1 MDFLMMPE
9 GWDAQAVVEV
19 QTAADVMGWISLAWV
34 VGFALVALALTVFAT
49 CVVRRRAFWCP
60 GAGREVE
67 VEFEDRGLLGFRRH
81 DVLTCSAFEHPGEVT
96 CGRGCL
102 HDEGRVPMPFDPPYH
117 IRRA

>member
-9 GWDAQAVVEV
+9 GWSGEETAMI
-19 QTAADVMGWISLAWV
+19 QTAADAMGWAAFIWAAAFV
-34 VGFALVALALTVFAT
+34 LVALILTLLAT

-60 GAGREVE
+60 GVGREVE

-81 DVLTCSAFEHPGEVT
+81 DVLTCSAFEHPHELT
-96 CGRGCL
+96 CGRDCL
-102 HDEGRVPMPFDPPYH
+102 REEGRVGMPFDPPYR